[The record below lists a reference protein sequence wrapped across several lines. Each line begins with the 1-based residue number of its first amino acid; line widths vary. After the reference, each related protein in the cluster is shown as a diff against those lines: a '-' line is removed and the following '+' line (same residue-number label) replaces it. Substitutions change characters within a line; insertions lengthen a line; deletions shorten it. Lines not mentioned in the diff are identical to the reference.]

1 MWHQGGSWAAQLVK
15 SVEHEALDLRA
26 MDSCPML
33 DARNCK
39 ESIYAWEENLFIKG
53 WNREQTHEYR
63 GEWYRY
69 LFVHQ
74 EMMEKALDQV
84 TKWCARSHPC
94 PCVTAWSLPLSC
106 HIEKIW
112 LNWPSSHNNYV
123 TGKGIHQCHSF
134 PSYDIISTSSGTNE
148 SPVCIHIKS
157 IQPLIVGHLG

>member
-1 MWHQGGSWAAQLVK
+1 
-15 SVEHEALDLRA
+15 

-39 ESIYAWEENLFIKG
+39 ESIYAWEENLLIKG

-84 TKWCARSHPC
+84 TKWCARSLPCPC
-94 PCVTAWSLPLSC
+94 PCVTAWPLSLSSHISEKSLPWQVTSKC
-106 HIEKIW
+106 HW